1 MIKPSACESAKIR
14 DAAAND
20 PGTSHLTTPHKKH
33 TITMGRIYFG
43 TDGIRGTVGQSP
55 ITPDFML
62 RLGHAVG
69 QVLKRDQSTERKPK
83 VLIGKDTRISGYMI
97 ESSLEAGFASA
108 GVDVLLTG
116 PLPTPG
122 VAYLTRTLKLDLG
135 VVISASHNPFD
146 DNGIK
151 FFSARGEKLS
161 EAWEREVEAMLA
173 TSPQWAPSAALGKAK
188 RLEDARGRY
197 IEFCKGTFGSDLS
210 LKGLKI
216 VVDAAHGAAY
226 HVAPD
231 VFHELGAEVVAIG
244 CSPNGTNI
252 NAGFGATAPAAL
264 VQAVKDNQADYG
276 VALDGDADR
285 LQLVDASGRLYNGDE
300 LLYVMVTDRLAQG
313 LSVPGAVGTLMTN
326 LAVELAVQAR
336 GVEFVRAKV
345 GDRYVLEELAARGWL
360 LGGEGSGHLLALDK
374 HTTGDGIVSA
384 LQVLQAIS
392 RSGKTLAEQLAEV
405 TLFPQV
411 LINVRL
417 QAGQDWQSNTELAA
431 ARQSV
436 EAELGQTGRVLI
448 RPSGTEPL
456 VRVMV
461 EARDAAQAQACA
473 QRMANTLR

>member
-1 MIKPSACESAKIR
+1 MSR
-14 DAAAND
+14 
-20 PGTSHLTTPHKKH
+20 
-33 TITMGRIYFG
+33 RFFG
-43 TDGIRGTVGQSP
+43 TDGIRGTVGASP

-69 QVLKRDQSTERKPK
+69 RVLKRRDAKPA

-122 VAYLTRTLKLDLG
+122 VAYLTRALRLSLG
-135 VVISASHNPFD
+135 VVISASHNPFA

-151 FFSARGEKLS
+151 FFSDRGEKLPD
-161 EAWEREVEAMLA
+161 AWEEQVEAMLDEA
-173 TSPQWAPSAALGKAK
+173 PQWAASAELGKARK
-188 RLEDARGRY
+188 LEDARGRY
-197 IEFCKGTFGSDLS
+197 IEFCKGTFSSELS

-226 HVAPD
+226 GVAPN
-231 VFHELGAEVVAIG
+231 VLHELGAEVVAIG
-244 CSPNGTNI
+244 CSPDGTNI

-264 VQAVKDNQADYG
+264 VAAVEEHGAQYG

-285 LQLVDASGRLYNGDE
+285 LQMVDAVGRLYNGDE
-300 LLYVMVTDRLAQG
+300 LLYLLVKDRLSQG
-313 LSVPGAVGTLMTN
+313 LPVPGVVGTLMTN
-326 LAVELAVQAR
+326 MGVELAIR
-336 GVEFVRAKV
+336 EMGVEFVRAKV
-345 GDRYVLEELAARGWL
+345 GDRYILEELSARGWQ

-384 LQVLQAIS
+384 LLVLQAVRRGM
-392 RSGKTLAEQLAEV
+392 RSMSQLLEGV
-405 TLFPQV
+405 SLFPQS

-417 QAGQDWQSNTELAA
+417 KPGSNWKSNERLAREQAAVTSELNG
-431 ARQSV
+431 V
-436 EAELGQTGRVLI
+436 GRVLI

-461 EARDAAQAQACA
+461 EARDAALAQSCA
-473 QRMANTLR
+473 QRMADTLA